1 MSRTPARS
9 PNTRA
14 GLIALNAVALA
25 ALAWV
30 ALAPAASAQNQRGG
44 GGAAGGTPRARG
56 EYTMVSGRVLSLTE
70 EVMYVI
76 DSSNA
81 ELLALRWDNSRKTL
95 SGLGYRDISADSK
108 RGSGK
113 GR

>member
-9 PNTRA
+9 PNPRA

-44 GGAAGGTPRARG
+44 GATGGSPRARG

-70 EVMYVI
+70 EVIYVI
-76 DSSNA
+76 DASNA

-95 SGLGYRDISADSK
+95 SGLGYRDIAADSK